1 MKALFLSISLLFTTS
16 FVQAFQLAGRVTS
29 NGEALGH
36 ASIRVKGSTYGVITN
51 GKGYYYMELPAGTYS
66 LICDFVGMV
75 PLEKQVTLTGNMS
88 LDFDLVED
96 NEVLGTLVIKSG
108 GEDPAYGIIRKV
120 IKNKVNI
127 NQNLESYICNVYI
140 KASIEKEN
148 LKRPDTINSEIVTKK
163 RVNFIE
169 SYSDVYYKQGHFK
182 EVKKAY
188 KDLSEKQN
196 SGSTVS
202 VSFNESDP
210 TQPGSVITPEL
221 FFTKISDGNFDFL
234 QNRMDLATLGEMP
247 ITSPISNAALLSYNY
262 KLEETFYEGDDVI
275 AKITVIPKYEFSAL
289 FSGTIFISKKT
300 NTLKSVNLDIN
311 PQSLAFFDR
320 FTVIQDYTLVGDTV
334 LIPERQEFYYDTR
347 NGKNKTT
354 YGHTLATY
362 KNYQFNSTISNR
374 FMNRGQVVYEDSS
387 YDASL
392 DFWKSIRPTGLK
404 QFEKDFI
411 HTQDSIVAHHRSDAY
426 LDVQDSMYNS
436 LNVWDFLL
444 NGIVHRNREKGT
456 RWYILPLI
464 AQVQVNNIDG
474 YRHTLGGS
482 FTKVWTKEKD
492 LRLNGGLDY
501 GITNKNVRGH
511 IQARFMYDPKKF
523 SRVRVK
529 YTNQYTML
537 NTRANISSTLSPSN
551 FVENIGYGIGHE
563 QEYWN
568 GFYLSTYLDYN
579 QYAPFKG
586 KKLDEVWDLFP
597 DFSEPQEFQP
607 FEELVLTMR
616 ARFTF
621 KQQYEILPYKKVI
634 TGSKYPVIDLTYT
647 KGIKPFLKSDVNF
660 DYLQLGTKYVFKLFK
675 IGTTRLE
682 AQAGRFI
689 NDREVRLSGLK
700 YIRGSDKYYFSNP
713 LQTAQLV
720 EARGYQTANG
730 YLQAGLMH
738 HFNGQL
744 LRKVP
749 IIKHTGLQLAT
760 GGYLLGLEGGY
771 VTLGSETTKG
781 SIGHAEVLVGLE
793 RPVRMFKQ
801 MFRFGAYY
809 AVGQNSNTGFNQG
822 FKFGIDFYNTV
833 SKLWQY

>member
-1 MKALFLSISLLFTTS
+1 MRIIFTTLLTVTIAIAS
-16 FVQAFQLAGRVTS
+16 SGFQVSGKVTFD
-29 NGEALGH
+29 GQPLDH
-36 ASIRVKGSTYGVITN
+36 ASIRVSGSTYGVISN
-51 GKGYYYMELPAGTYS
+51 GKGDYYMELAKGSYTLVCEY
-66 LICDFVGMV
+66 IGMV
-75 PLEKQVTLTGNMS
+75 PMKKQIQVNGNTTINFE
-88 LDFDLVED
+88 LAE
-96 NEVLGTLVIKSG
+96 NEEVLNTLVIESG
-108 GEDPAYGIIRKV
+108 GEDPAYGIIRKA
-120 IKNKVNI
+120 IERKKSL
-127 NQNLESYICNVYI
+127 NQNLEAYKCNVYI

-148 LKRPDTINSEIVTKK
+148 LKRPDTVDSKIVTKK

-169 SYSDVYYKQGHFK
+169 SYSDVYYKNGRFK

-221 FFTKISDGNFDFL
+221 FFTKITDGNFDFL
-234 QNRMDLATLGEMP
+234 QNRIDLSTLGELP
-247 ITSPISNAALLSYNY
+247 YTSPIGNAALLSYNY
-262 KLEETFYEGDDVI
+262 KLEESFYEGDEYI
-275 AKITVIPKYEFSAL
+275 AKIKVTPKYKRSAL
-289 FSGTIFISKKT
+289 FSGIIYVSKKT
-300 NTLKSVNLDIN
+300 YTIKSVNLDIN
-311 PQSLAFFDR
+311 PASLAFFDR
-320 FTVIQDYTLVGDTV
+320 FTVIQDYQLQNDSTI
-334 LIPERQEFYYDTR
+334 IPIRQEFYYGTK
-347 NGKNKTT
+347 NGKHKST
-354 YGHTLATY
+354 YGHTLAIY
-362 KNYQFNSTISNR
+362 KQYEINPTISNR

-392 DFWKSIRPTGLK
+392 DFWSTVRPTGLK
-404 QFEKDFI
+404 KIEEDFI
-411 HTQDSIVAHHRSDAY
+411 RTQDSIVAYHRSDAY

-436 LNVWDFLL
+436 LTVADFFL

-456 RWYILPLI
+456 RWYLLPLI
-464 AQVQVNNIDG
+464 AQIQVNNIDG

-482 FTKVWTKEKD
+482 YTKVWTKEKD
-492 LRLNGGLDY
+492 LRLNGGIDY
-501 GITNKNVRGH
+501 GVSNKNVRGH
-511 IQARFMYDPKKF
+511 IQARFLYDPKKF

-563 QEYWN
+563 QEWWN
-568 GFYLSTYLDYN
+568 GFFLTTYLDYN
-579 QYAPFKG
+579 KYAPFKG
-586 KKLDEVWDLFP
+586 KKLDELWDLFP
-597 DFSEPQEFQP
+597 DFSEPQDFVP

-621 KQQYEILPYKKVI
+621 KQQYEIRPYKKVI
-634 TGSKYPVIDLTYT
+634 TGSKYPVLDLTYT

-675 IGTTRLE
+675 LGTTRME
-682 AQAGRFI
+682 AQAGRFV
-689 NDREVRLSGLK
+689 NSREVRLSGLK

-713 LQTAQLV
+713 LQTGQVLDG
-720 EARGYQTANG
+720 RGYQTAKG
-730 YLQAGLMH
+730 YFQAGLMH

-749 IIKHTGLQLAT
+749 VIKHTGLQLAT

-771 VTLGSETTKG
+771 LTLGEEQTKG
-781 SIGHAEVLVGLE
+781 SVGHAEVLVGIE

-801 MFRFGAYY
+801 MFRFGVYY
-809 AVGQNSNTGFNQG
+809 AAGQNSNTGFNQG
-822 FKFGIDFYNTV
+822 IKFGIDFYNTV